1 MLLLLM
7 NATFL
12 YFYYMYYL
20 IWDDMRVA
28 VALHKGVNEMGYI
41 MTNITFNLYHGELEE
56 VEHLK
61 AALAGVKVV
70 FS

>member
-12 YFYYMYYL
+12 CFYYMHYL

-28 VALHKGVNEMGYI
+28 IKESMRWDI
-41 MTNITFNLYHGELEE
+41 
-56 VEHLK
+56 
-61 AALAGVKVV
+61 
-70 FS
+70 S